1 MDGASDVDVDV
12 DVDAVGRAE
21 STEEDG
27 VLVEDL
33 RWEVEY
39 LEVEVGEDSGVKG

>member
-1 MDGASDVDVDV
+1 MDGASDVDV

-27 VLVEDL
+27 VVLEDL
-33 RWEVEY
+33 RWEAEN
-39 LEVEVGEDSGVKG
+39 LEVEVEDSGVKG

>member
-1 MDGASDVDVDV
+1 MDGASDVDV

-39 LEVEVGEDSGVKG
+39 LEVEVDDSGVKG